1 MAWVTQIFG
10 QSDKAVSLYEDSV
23 LVEGGSQTGPEG
35 VWFEPENRGDA
46 HAWALM
52 LRRAA
57 RRLEEI
63 GKGLPDGR

>member
-1 MAWVTQIFG
+1 MAWVTQKFEAY
-10 QSDKAVSLYEDSV
+10 DLEVDLEEDMVSFRIYGDRWLCV
-23 LVEGGSQTGPEG
+23 RPGSQS
-35 VWFEPENRGDA
+35 A
-46 HAWALM
+46 SHAWAMM